1 MRTILAFLLL
11 LMSFSASASVFEP
24 QITFHVSATPEELHP
39 GDYTVL
45 TLFIENEGKLVNFP
59 LIENSSQILSIL
71 TTAKDVRVEL
81 QDCYPLSVENV
92 NPQIIGDL
100 LSGRIASVTFKVKVD
115 ENASFGEYS
124 IPVEIH
130 FTKVSLL
137 LSNSGYLITYN
148 PDQRVTEYVKIKVD
162 KKDYDF
168 DAKVVSNSLK
178 AGMEGKVDVMIEN
191 VGKNELKDAVTILNV
206 SSPMIP
212 NADAISSYI
221 GNLKSGDRV
230 LVSFKVFVS
239 DKALEQSYPASVI
252 VKFSTSSQQ
261 TAISKQIGLRVEKD
275 KILSIIK
282 VESFLTPSKTAQ
294 SQSTQLLINSR
305 GVVIV
310 EFESFKDLQ
319 DAVAI
324 LSFENPVLQPENSP
338 YIGKVAKGEKKIA
351 VFYVKSLASTG
362 SYRGSFLLK
371 YKNDLGDEA
380 VTPVEFFE
388 VEVKPSI
395 ISVEEVDST
404 LAAGLKGD
412 LKVLLRNQLEYTIKS
427 AEFYILSPALLTT
440 LSQNFYLESIGPKET
455 KEVKFRLSVS
465 EDALGGYYKLYLV
478 AKYKLFDSEDLLTPI
493 EVPVFVSPKISTF
506 EVLSLEGDLY
516 PDSTGDLTVKLKN
529 SGGVA
534 KNAVVELK
542 VLPPLSVAGVSSIAS
557 MIGQSQPGV
566 YFVGTVNPGE
576 TVVAKF
582 RIEVG
587 KDTGP
592 GFYPA
597 TITVSFEDENGYKK
611 NSNPITASVEVK
623 ERPILSAVT
632 ITTSILILVAIF
644 AILRFAKKRRKS

>member
-1 MRTILAFLLL
+1 MRIILAFLLL

-45 TLFIENEGKLVNFP
+45 TLFIENEGKLDNFP

-178 AGMEGKVDVMIEN
+178 AGMEGEIDVMIEN
-191 VGKNELKDAVTILNV
+191 VGKNKLKDAVAILNV

-221 GNLKSGDRV
+221 GNLKPGDRV

-239 DKALEQSYPASVI
+239 DKALEQSYPASVT

-371 YKNDLGDEA
+371 YKNELGDEA
-380 VTPVEFFE
+380 VTPVEFVE

-440 LSQNFYLESIGPKET
+440 LSQNFYLKSIGPKET

-566 YFVGTVNPGE
+566 YFVGTVNPGD

-587 KDTGP
+587 KDAGP